1 MREVYVPLHT
11 FREDFLSQQKI
22 IDILKF
28 YQQLWIE
35 SMKVIFSCPVY
46 TEEFQCYS
54 ACSHL
59 STTLDK
65 NLKVDHVIDG
75 APVIFSPIFQ
85 NL

>member
-1 MREVYVPLHT
+1 MREGYVSLHT

-28 YQQLWIE
+28 YQQLWI
-35 SMKVIFSCPVY
+35 VIFSCPVY